1 MAGLIA
7 ALVARRL
14 AKAGDVGPT
23 DKSSRSI
30 AAMKYATLHTHR
42 AHSASF
48 PMNAVVE
55 FRIAVSCQN
64 ELQR

>member
-14 AKAGDVGPT
+14 AMAGDVGPT

-42 AHSASF
+42 ELTVPA
-48 PMNAVVE
+48 
-55 FRIAVSCQN
+55 FR
-64 ELQR
+64 